1 MKYKG
6 NVVDSAFIYAVDAK
20 LKEISDDDIFM
31 KGSIY
36 CTLAA
41 AEEVFAEMQP
51 APVQLQR
58 GDTVTHN
65 LHPKCG
71 KGEVRKLSKS
81 GKTADVYFSGAGWCS
96 PLTKNLTKIEEA
108 QNGEG

>member
-1 MKYKG
+1 MKYNGKEVTEEFAEKVQ
-6 NVVDSAFIYAVDAK
+6 NK
-20 LKEISDDDIFM
+20 LNNLGGEFFGIADVKRMFQ
-31 KGSIY
+31 
-36 CTLAA
+36 A
-41 AEEVFAEMQP
+41 AEEVFAEMEP

-65 LHPKCG
+65 LHPKWG

-108 QNGEG
+108 QHGEG